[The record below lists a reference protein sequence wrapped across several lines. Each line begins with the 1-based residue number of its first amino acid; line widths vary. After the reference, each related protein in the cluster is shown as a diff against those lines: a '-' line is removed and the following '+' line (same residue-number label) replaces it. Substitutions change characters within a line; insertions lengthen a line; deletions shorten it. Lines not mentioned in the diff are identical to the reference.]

1 MRSIGDFF
9 KRIQNTRASGFFL
22 QSEIS
27 EIVKKITNITIPPES
42 IKISSSKVVLN
53 GISQAARS
61 EVFIKREA
69 ILTEINKVAGKVKI
83 TEIR

>member
-9 KRIQNTRASGFFL
+9 KKIQNTRASGFFL
-22 QSEIS
+22 QSVVS
-27 EIVKKITNITIPPES
+27 EIVKKITHITVPPES
-42 IKISSSKVVLN
+42 IHISSSKVILN

-61 EVFIKREA
+61 EIFIKREV
-69 ILTEINKVAGKVKI
+69 ILKEINLVSGKVKM

>member
-22 QSEIS
+22 QSAIS
-27 EIVKKITNITIPPES
+27 EIVKKITNITVPSES
-42 IKISSSKVVLN
+42 IKISSSKIVLN

-61 EVFIKREA
+61 EIFIKREA

>member
-1 MRSIGDFF
+1 MRGIGEFF

-22 QSEIS
+22 QSAIVD
-27 EIVKKITNITIPPES
+27 IVKKITNISISPES
-42 IKISSSKVVLN
+42 IKISSSKVILN

-61 EVFIKREA
+61 EIFIKRES
-69 ILTEINKVAGKVKI
+69 ILKEINNVAGKVKI